1 MGDWSVLGRL
11 LEGAQEH
18 ATAPGQVWLSVLFV
32 FRVLVLG
39 AAAERAW
46 GDEAAG
52 FACDTQQPGCQSAC
66 YDGAFPISHLRFWAL
81 QIIFV
86 SAPGLLHLGHVL
98 RLLRRRERARHRRH
112 RRHRARLRG
121 ALLRTYVCSVVCKAL
136 LEAGFVAGQCALYG
150 FALEPLYACRRWP
163 CPNAVNCYVARP
175 TEKTVFILFMLAV
188 ACVSL
193 LLNLAEIYHLATTKC
208 RRGPGPPAPGR
219 AGRVSA
225 DGVGHAPG
233 PRPRWGSF
241 QVAVPQGACVEQ

>member
-86 SAPGLLHLGHVL
+86 SAPGLLHLGH
-98 RLLRRRERARHRRH
+98 
-112 RRHRARLRG
+112 
-121 ALLRTYVCSVVCKAL
+121 AL

-208 RRGPGPPAPGR
+208 RRG
-219 AGRVSA
+219 
-225 DGVGHAPG
+225 
-233 PRPRWGSF
+233 
-241 QVAVPQGACVEQ
+241 

>member
-18 ATAPGQVWLSVLFV
+18 STAAGQVWLSVLFV
-32 FRVLVLG
+32 FRILVLG

-86 SAPGLLHLGHVL
+86 STPSLLHLGH
-98 RLLRRRERARHRRH
+98 ARG
-112 RRHRARLRG
+112 RARLRG
-121 ALLRTYVCSVVCKAL
+121 AVLRTYVCSLVAKAL
-136 LEAGFVAGQCALYG
+136 LEAGFMAGQCALYG

-175 TEKTVFILFMLAV
+175 TEKTVFILFMLA
-188 ACVSL
+188 AAGVSL

-208 RRGPGPPAPGR
+208 GPG
-219 AGRVSA
+219 
-225 DGVGHAPG
+225 
-233 PRPRWGSF
+233 
-241 QVAVPQGACVEQ
+241 